1 MSAPPPDWTPCV
13 GPGWRPLVQMLQEYA
28 KLHEVAVVQVKEKFG
43 GLRFYYGGAP
53 GWFGK
58 LADACED
65 ASYCICEECG
75 RPGAQTERHGWVRT
89 ECEECEK
96 EAER

>member
-1 MSAPPPDWTPCV
+1 
-13 GPGWRPLVQMLQEYA
+13 MLQEYA